1 MANKDQLQKNCALKI
16 EIRKIIYI
24 NKKYFGNKLYI

>member
-1 MANKDQLQKNCALKI
+1 MANKDQLQQNCALTI
-16 EIRKIIYI
+16 AIRKIIYI